1 MKTTANDT
9 EHAPEFVL
17 PPELLGVSPR
27 TAAAAELARH
37 AAASDD
43 SALVIAENGLS
54 AERVARAIHS
64 GGTRAGRPFVA
75 VDCGA
80 GDASSVTTELFGSVN
95 DRRLEL
101 EGVAASSALVRVG
114 DGTLFLANA
123 GELPATAQL
132 RLARVLRDGEVRVG
146 GDTLTLG
153 ARIVAGAPVEIDR
166 DVEERRFRAELHRRL
181 QRIRIEVPPLRER
194 GEDLPQIIHAVLEA
208 SCRRAGTRRTLA
220 PAAITALSALPWP
233 GNLDELGRMM
243 DRLVERVSSGTI
255 RQEDVLA
262 ELQFTPRRAAP
273 RPHLAS
279 LREARLAFEREYIAT
294 VLQEHGWS
302 MSAAARTL
310 GIERAN
316 LYRKTRQLGIARVKR
331 TRVS

>member
-1 MKTTANDT
+1 MTANHTPAGDL
-9 EHAPEFVL
+9 VL
-17 PPELLGVSPR
+17 PPELIGSSPR
-27 TAAAAELARH
+27 TVAAADVARR
-37 AAASDD
+37 AAASTD
-43 SALVIAENGLS
+43 SALVIAEAGLS
-54 AERVARAIHS
+54 SERVARAIHD
-64 GGTRAGRPFVA
+64 GGPRAGRLFLV

-80 GDASSVTTELFGSVN
+80 GDTASVTTELFGSGS

-101 EGVAASSALVRVG
+101 EAVSASSALIRVG

-123 GELPATAQL
+123 GELAATAQL
-132 RLARVLRDGEVRVG
+132 RLARVLRDGEVGVG
-146 GDTLTLG
+146 DQTVPLG
-153 ARIVAGAPVEIDR
+153 ARIIAGAGIEIDR
-166 DVEERRFRAELHRRL
+166 DVEERRFRAELYRRL
-181 QRIRIEVPPLRER
+181 QRIRIEVPPLRDR
-194 GEDLPQIIHAVLEA
+194 GEDLPLIIDAVLQGACE
-208 SCRRAGTRRTLA
+208 RAGVQRTFA

-233 GNLDELGRMM
+233 GNLDELRRMVE
-243 DRLVERVSSGTI
+243 RLVARVSSAVI
-255 RQEDVLA
+255 KQEDVLA
-262 ELQFTPRRAAP
+262 ELQFTPRRPAP

-279 LREARLAFEREYIAT
+279 LREARLAFEREYIGA